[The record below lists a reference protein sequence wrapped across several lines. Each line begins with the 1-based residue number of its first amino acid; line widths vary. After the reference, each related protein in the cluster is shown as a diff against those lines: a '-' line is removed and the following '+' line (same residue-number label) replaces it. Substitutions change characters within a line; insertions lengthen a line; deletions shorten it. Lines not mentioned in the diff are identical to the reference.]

1 MTPRRASGGVAVVCA
16 AVALG
21 CTKPVPPAWITP
33 ESPSAGPTSFYP
45 AEVEYALGELVSG
58 QACIDEELLAQLP
71 TDGSGLAH
79 PAVREAARYDALSR
93 APDADALLA
102 ERSVVS
108 WKDGKECVELTGR
121 AYRVTAMRSVAPS
134 AAPSTSAGLAGPG
147 LAGLGA
153 KLPAPGG
160 TTATKGVPSRGFVT
174 IGTVADAFGVTAG
187 WVKQFGAIGLEL
199 GAIANTE
206 GDVLAP
212 TLGVLF
218 GVPYSRGYTYAGV
231 RVGYTLTEASPIID
245 ATAGNDLM
253 FGRVGL
259 RSEAGTTVHLDNGLS
274 FRASIG
280 PTFRF

>member
-1 MTPRRASGGVAVVCA
+1 MTPRLATRAAALAFA

-33 ESPSAGPTSFYP
+33 GSPAPGPTAFYP
-45 AEVEYALGELVSG
+45 AEVDYQLGELVTG

-121 AYRVTAMRSVAPS
+121 AYRVTAMRSVAP
-134 AAPSTSAGLAGPG
+134 AAEAVARPGLRMPGSLLGAALPSAG
-147 LAGLGA
+147 GA
-153 KLPAPGG
+153 V
-160 TTATKGVPSRGFVT
+160 ATKGVPSRGFVT

-187 WVKQFGAIGLEL
+187 WVKQFGAVGIEL
-199 GAIANTE
+199 GALANTG

-231 RVGYTLTEASPIID
+231 RVGYTFTEAGPLID

-259 RSEAGTTVHLDNGLS
+259 RSEAGTTVHLDNGVA